1 MIKLNNRFFVL
12 VAVCPFLLSF
22 TACCKK
28 PDLEKERLTL
38 LELHKEQEVAHLN
51 KDANLF
57 VDQFADKMVSVKGG
71 KISTTSKDST
81 LLRFQNYFDKV
92 EIREWTDINPPR
104 IDFSTDASMAYVIV
118 DKLVLL
124 TYKNAENNLIEEI
137 THFAWVSIFKKSKR
151 EGWKLVCNVSTN
163 EPEIKK

>member
-57 VDQFADKMVSVKGG
+57 
-71 KISTTSKDST
+71 
-81 LLRFQNYFDKV
+81 QNYFDKV

-124 TYKNAENNLIEEI
+124 TYKNAENNLIEEN

>member
-71 KISTTSKDST
+71 AWK
-81 LLRFQNYFDKV
+81 QPDKF
-92 EIREWTDINPPR
+92 WL
-104 IDFSTDASMAYVIV
+104 S
-118 DKLVLL
+118 
-124 TYKNAENNLIEEI
+124 
-137 THFAWVSIFKKSKR
+137 
-151 EGWKLVCNVSTN
+151 
-163 EPEIKK
+163 EPEGFNKGRF